1 MTFNQN
7 YSLLSI
13 YQQSLKYYK
22 SKKVDDKKL
31 RAKLDII
38 SAKIIFKNGFQY
50 DRSTRTWVQSGK
62 TAKLTIMV
70 SSKPI
75 SYKKSDTVPTHKF
88 PVIMQFEDISKGALS
103 AIKWRTGSQKKF
115 IKKLPTLNSVQIANL
130 NIRNEIQAQFMFH
143 LEYALKINGLL
154 FGICRPNRTAS
165 KTNPKQLI
173 YFDKHALFCCEKII
187 LPLLNNKTL
196 INRVLNPTKK

>member
-115 IKKLPTLNSVQIANL
+115 IKKLPTLNSIQIANL

-143 LEYALKINGLL
+143 LEWVLRKNNLL
-154 FGICRPNRTAS
+154 YGQCRAQKPPS
-165 KTNPKQLI
+165 KTNPRNLM
-173 YFDKHALFCCEKII
+173 YFDKHSLFVVEK
-187 LPLLNNKTL
+187 LVMPLLNNKTL